1 MILNKFNNKLPE
13 SVYLGVS
20 DTIHRFSR
28 IPDGYREAIWALP
41 LPSVIKKLKFYIA
54 KVSLLLQFCRRDR
67 MEAQKIV
74 KQVLG
79 KLLEYDKDHNS
90 QFAITLYF
98 YLSENRSWKNAA
110 EILHIHKQTLVY
122 RINRVEEITGFR
134 LDNITHIAEL
144 WLALRAAEMLEIIQ
158 V

>member
-1 MILNKFNNKLPE
+1 MINIITELPE

-28 IPDGYREAIWALP
+28 IPDGYREAIWALHSAISSKKTKILYSESFP
-41 LPSVIKKLKFYIA
+41 SSPFLP
-54 KVSLLLQFCRRDR
+54 RDR

-122 RINRVEEITGFR
+122 RINRVEEITGLR